1 MDAHA
6 DAEVGY
12 AKRKA
17 ELKAEAEHADA
28 RLELLDKKV
37 KLTSLGFRE
46 VARKVV
52 PNVVNVVNFRKPG
65 KEDADP
71 AAKLRPRLVYDPD
84 DDGRYILQS
93 HGSGVIYKPGVI
105 LTNYHVVRDAHRLRI
120 TFASGRSVGV
130 NIDAAAL
137 DQRTDLAVI
146 RLPDT
151 MSEPLKDEAKQNA
164 MFADSEKDLEVGDWT
179 IAVGSPSDY
188 RQSVTQGIVS
198 AKGRKLSLNE
208 WDMVELIQTDA
219 AINPGNSGGPLFD
232 QLGRVVGIN
241 VAIAVEERGI
251 GFAIPSNTAKK
262 IAEQL
267 LKSGEVARGYL
278 GITMEELP
286 GPELKAN
293 KIDDGAIVIK
303 QVVKGEAAFKAGIK
317 AGDIITGVN
326 KEPLARWKS
335 LRHFRQLVVDL
346 EPGAEVTLDIIRAE
360 ERRQI
365 AVTVGKRPKDL
376 P

>member
-1 MDAHA
+1 VTA
-6 DAEVGY
+6 
-12 AKRKA
+12 
-17 ELKAEAEHADA
+17 
-28 RLELLDKKV
+28 
-37 KLTSLGFRE
+37 
-46 VARKVV
+46 
-52 PNVVNVVNFRKPG
+52 
-65 KEDADP
+65 
-71 AAKLRPRLVYDPD
+71 
-84 DDGRYILQS
+84 
-93 HGSGVIYKPGVI
+93 GV
-105 LTNYHVVRDAHRLRI
+105 
-120 TFASGRSVGV
+120 
-130 NIDAAAL
+130 
-137 DQRTDLAVI
+137 
-146 RLPDT
+146 
-151 MSEPLKDEAKQNA
+151 
-164 MFADSEKDLEVGDWT
+164 
-179 IAVGSPSDY
+179 
-188 RQSVTQGIVS
+188 VS
-198 AKGRKLSLNE
+198 AVDRNLLPSRGQAGVYVG
-208 WDMVELIQTDA
+208 MIQTDA

-293 KIDDGAIVIK
+293 NIDDGAIVIK